1 LFKKIKW
8 FFFVSRSP
16 NAIEILSLLM
26 RLSSSAT
33 TLFGS
38 FEDSL
43 RDEWSLF
50 LSSGTFPNHP
60 EKEFIKKLPIFK
72 ARNFTTR
79 NCEFFTYLTNPGI
92 KIEPLEILT
101 DLPPDGIPFAQTLV
115 RCQSNSASSNLALK
129 VGLATMTWQE
139 FILSLLNQTSFS
151 KYNSDQRESLIHW
164 LLPSVFRFYL
174 LPDQVRSTLKFLKFI
189 PFAEDKNVLESPMC
203 LFNPSEPKLKDLFL
217 NETKFPQ
224 GIYSQEPLLKILK
237 ELGLQEMPQPDDIIN
252 SAKRILP
259 DRSLSSVDSTLK
271 SNAVVYWLESMAA
284 KNALP
289 QDKVQ
294 QLLAIPFLKVLET
307 PPADDYP
314 QGLIWAGSLPG
325 TGPFA
330 SPKECAPKSFL
341 RLIASTMPLS
351 ETEITSDQL
360 LNGFGWKN
368 KALSPIV
375 QHLKNLSKL
384 DLKPKDVFEK
394 RKVTKMLE
402 EIYSCLSNE
411 DLDLAVKELAG
422 CCWIWNGEGFSRP
435 QEICVNSD
443 GLSLKPY
450 LFNIPDE
457 FKVFENIFL
466 HANANPGLTHDILIN
481 VLNSIKDY
489 HNSDE
494 TMSRQNDLKT
504 VISILEWLAENAK
517 SEQILLP
524 IQRINQKLEL
534 KPILECMYFNDWT
547 GDDLEDCSNE
557 LDGRVYVVHHD
568 VSKNLA
574 QMLGVPSMTNQ
585 MLGADEFGF
594 EEFGQ
599 NEPLTQRIKNILED
613 YPDTIGIFKEL
624 LQNADDAGATEVTFV
639 VDHRSNT
646 DSLTG
651 LIDPG
656 MKACHGSALWAY
668 NNAEFTEADFV
679 NIQKLGG
686 QTKKDLVDKIGRFGI
701 GFNAVYHVTD
711 VPSFVSGNQVVFLD
725 PYTNHLNGTIRNKTK
740 PGLKIDFMNRK
751 LLQKFRGQFKPFD
764 DMFGCHIIPSQDRAA
779 TPFKGTLFRLPF
791 RTRLQVFIFQCFFI
805 L

>member
-1 LFKKIKW
+1 MFIK
-8 FFFVSRSP
+8 FVRSP
-16 NAIEILSLLM
+16 NAEEILSFLM
-26 RLSSSAT
+26 LSAFST
-33 TLFGS
+33 TTTFSS
-38 FEDSL
+38 FEPSL
-43 RDEWSLF
+43 KDAWCLF
-50 LSSGTFPNHP
+50 LSGGTFPSLQ
-60 EKEFIKKLPIFK
+60 EKEFIKRLPIFR

-79 NCEFFTYLTNPGI
+79 DSEFFTYLTNPGI
-92 KIEPLEILT
+92 KIEPLEIL
-101 DLPPDGIPFAQTLV
+101 DDPPPDGIPFAQTLV
-115 RCQSNSASSNLALK
+115 RRQGYSASVSLALK
-129 VGLATMTWQE
+129 VGIATMPWQE
-139 FILSLLNQTSFS
+139 FMLSLLNQFSFS
-151 KYNSDQRESLIHW
+151 NYNSDQR
-164 LLPSVFRFYL
+164 
-174 LPDQVRSTLKFLKFI
+174 DQVCSTLRSLKFV
-189 PFAEDKNVLESPMC
+189 PFAGDQNVLESPMW

-224 GIYSQEPLLKILK
+224 GKYSQEPLLKILK
-237 ELGLQEMPQPDDIIN
+237 ELGLQEMPQPHDVVN
-252 SAKRILP
+252 SAKRILSDP
-259 DRSLSSVDSTLK
+259 SLSSADSRLK
-271 SNAVVYWLESMAA
+271 SNTVVYWLESMAA
-284 KNALP
+284 QNSLP
-289 QDKVQ
+289 RDTVQ
-294 QLLAIPFLKVLET
+294 QLLVIPFLKVLKT
-307 PPADDYP
+307 PPDNDYP
-314 QGLIWAGSLPG
+314 QGLSWFGSLSDSR
-325 TGPFA
+325 PFA
-330 SPKECAPKSFL
+330 SPKDCAPKSFL
-341 RLIASTMPLS
+341 RLVASAMPIS

-368 KALSPIV
+368 KDLSPIV

-402 EIYSCLSNE
+402 EIYSRLSNE

-466 HANANPGLTHDILIN
+466 RANANPVLTTNILIN
-481 VLNSIKDY
+481 VLVSIKDF
-489 HNSDE
+489 HDSDE

-504 VISILEWLAENAK
+504 VVSVLEWLAANAK
-517 SEQILLP
+517 SDQILLP
-524 IQRINQKLEL
+524 IQRVDQKLEL
-534 KPILECMYFNDWT
+534 KPILECMYYNDWT

-574 QMLGVPSMTNQ
+574 QMLGVPSMANQ

-613 YPDTIGIFKEL
+613 YPDTVGIFKEL
-624 LQNADDAGATEVTFV
+624 LQNADDAGATEVVFV
-639 VDHRSNT
+639 VDHRSNI
-646 DSLTG
+646 DSVTG

-656 MKACHGSALWAY
+656 MKDCHGSALWAY

-686 QTKKDLVDKIGRFGI
+686 QTKTDLVDKIGRFGI

-711 VPSFVSGNQVVFLD
+711 VPSFVSGNQVVFFD
-725 PYTNHLNGTIRNKTK
+725 PYTTHLNGSIRNKTK
-740 PGLKIDFMNRK
+740 PGLKIDFMKSK

-764 DMFGCHIIPSQDRAA
+764 DMFGCRIIPSQDKAV
-779 TPFKGTLFRLPF
+779 TSLKGTLFRLPF
-791 RTRLQVFIFQCFFI
+791 RTRLQVFSV
-805 L
+805 LL